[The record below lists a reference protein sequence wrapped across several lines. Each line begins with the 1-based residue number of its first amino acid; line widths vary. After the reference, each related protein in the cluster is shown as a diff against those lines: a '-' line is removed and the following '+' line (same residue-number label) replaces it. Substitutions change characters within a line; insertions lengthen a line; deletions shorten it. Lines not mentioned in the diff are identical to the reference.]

1 MIYILSD
8 IHGHYDCYL
17 DFLHVLLT
25 EAKRHD
31 TLNMLQ
37 LEYIINEEVYLW
49 KQVKRCPST

>member
-37 LEYIINEEVYLW
+37 LEHIINEEVYLW